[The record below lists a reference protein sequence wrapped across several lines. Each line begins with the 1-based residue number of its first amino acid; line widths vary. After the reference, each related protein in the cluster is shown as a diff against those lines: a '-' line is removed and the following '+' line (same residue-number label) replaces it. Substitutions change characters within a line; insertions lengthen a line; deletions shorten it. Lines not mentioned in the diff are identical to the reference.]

1 MEEQKYRSGF
11 VAIIGRPNVGKST
24 LMNHLVG
31 EKVAIV
37 SPRSQTTRNRI
48 MGIMSRP
55 GYQVVFLD
63 TPGLHTPRTKLGES
77 MVKSAKDALDGADI
91 LFLMVDAGEYR
102 ESDRKILEEYQHVP
116 MKKALLINKIDTV
129 TREPLAQLLDTFHD
143 LNMDAVI
150 PISAVKEKGLDRV
163 EATLLQWLPEGPQY
177 FPDDMITD
185 QPERFLV
192 AEMIREKALRNL
204 RDEIP
209 HGIGVEILQIAGQGT
224 GMVTI
229 HANIYCEK
237 PSHKGILIGKQGSM
251 LKKIGE
257 LARADIEK
265 MLAERVNLQLWI
277 KVREDWRNRQND
289 LNTLGYE

>member
-1 MEEQKYRSGF
+1 MEKKPYYSGF
-11 VAIIGRPNVGKST
+11 VAILGRPNVGKST

-48 MGIMSRP
+48 MGIMTRP
-55 GYQVVFLD
+55 DCQVVFLD

-77 MVKSAKDALDGADI
+77 MMKSARDALDGADM
-91 LFLMVDAGEYR
+91 LLLMVDGTDVR
-102 ESDRKILEEYQHVP
+102 DTDRKILEQYQDMP
-116 MKKALLINKIDTV
+116 IKKALLVNKIDQL

-143 LNMDAVI
+143 LRVDAII

-163 EATLLQWLPEGPQY
+163 ESTIRQWLPEGPQY
-177 FPDDMITD
+177 FPEDMITD

-204 RDEIP
+204 REEIP
-209 HGIGVEILQIAGQGT
+209 HGVGVEILEISGQGG

-237 PSHKGILIGKQGSM
+237 PSHKGILIGKQGTM

-257 LARADIEK
+257 LARNDIEK
-265 MLAERVNLQLWI
+265 MLGERVNLQLWV
-277 KVREDWRNRQND
+277 KVREDWRNRKDD